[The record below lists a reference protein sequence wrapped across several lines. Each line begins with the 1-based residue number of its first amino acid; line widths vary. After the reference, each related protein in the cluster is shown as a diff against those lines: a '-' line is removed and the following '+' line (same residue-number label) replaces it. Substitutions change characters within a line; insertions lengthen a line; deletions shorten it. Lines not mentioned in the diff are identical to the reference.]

1 MKQRMEKAINDQI
14 NAEISSSYLYLAMTA
29 YCDAAGLPGAA
40 HWMRQQVQ
48 EELFHVM
55 KMFHYLVERGG
66 KVTLDAI
73 ARPQQT
79 WESPLA
85 VFQGVLDHEKKVTGL
100 INTLT
105 DLAIKESDHATVNF
119 LQWFIAEQVEE
130 EAAAGAVVAKL
141 KLAGNDT
148 SALLYLDA
156 ELGRRIFTLP
166 AQSV

>member
-1 MKQRMEKAINDQI
+1 MKQCMEKAINDQI
-14 NAEISSSYLYLAMTA
+14 NAEIASSYLYLAMAA
-29 YCDAAGLPGAA
+29 YCDNTGLPGAA
-40 HWMRQQVQ
+40 NWMRQQVQ

-55 KMFHYLVERGG
+55 KMYHYLVERGG
-66 KVTLDAI
+66 KVVLGAI
-73 ARPQQT
+73 AQPPHT

-85 VFQGVLDHEKKVTGL
+85 VFQAVLDHEKKVTGL

-105 DLAIKESDHATVNF
+105 DLAIKESDHATINF

-156 ELGRRIFTLP
+156 ELGRRIFTMP
-166 AQSV
+166 AQTA